1 MKFVSEPAIADKIR
15 KMNQR
20 VKWQDPLV
28 VQRGIDQ
35 TRLMLDDGRDEE
47 SEFSFLVVGDSG
59 TGSHYT
65 LLKQQNGIRDK
76 LWLCAIA
83 CVMSSMQ

>member
-28 VQRGIDQ
+28 VQRHIDQ
-35 TRLMLDDGRDEE
+35 TRLML
-47 SEFSFLVVGDSG
+47 VQ
-59 TGSHYT
+59 TG
-65 LLKQQNGIRDK
+65 
-76 LWLCAIA
+76 
-83 CVMSSMQ
+83 